1 MLPNHDFIILNRK
14 DSVQQQTNSY
24 DCGLYSL
31 AFLISLCDLLDPT
44 SIKFDQSKMRE
55 HYISMN
61 STENITAFPKQQAL
75 QRPLRMKSNLKNNES
90 SYVIQLKN

>member
-1 MLPNHDFIILNRK
+1 
-14 DSVQQQTNSY
+14 
-24 DCGLYSL
+24 
-31 AFLISLCDLLDPT
+31 
-44 SIKFDQSKMRE
+44 MRE

-61 STENITAFPKQQAL
+61 STKNITAFPKQQAL